1 MRPRRDFTPGHPRSS
16 FPIIPLAGK
25 ALFLAAALVLAG
37 FSPVAAAGEGGEGS
51 FADFGWRVVN
61 FSVLAGLLFF
71 LLAKIIRGFFAGRRD
86 AIAKAL
92 KDAEAAVEDA
102 QSRYREYSA
111 RLAAAEGEI
120 EALSRMIESQ
130 GRAERDKI
138 LAETNLMAER
148 IKEETKARME
158 QEYARAR
165 DQLKAEAVN
174 LSLSLAEELLRARIT
189 IEDQDEM
196 VQECLD
202 RIGSENMRVD
212 LR

>member
-1 MRPRRDFTPGHPRSS
+1 MRPRQDLTPGYPRSS
-16 FPIIPLAGK
+16 IAGK

-61 FSVLAGLLFF
+61 FTVLAGLLFY
-71 LLAKIIRGFFAGRRD
+71 LLAKMIREFFVGRRD

-92 KDAEAAVEDA
+92 KDAEAAAEEA
-102 QSRYREYSA
+102 QSKYREYSA

-138 LAETNLMAER
+138 LAEANLMAER
-148 IKEETKARME
+148 IKEETKTRME
-158 QEYARAR
+158 QGYARAR

-189 IEDQDEM
+189 GEDQDKLVRESL
-196 VQECLD
+196 ERFD
-202 RIGSENMRVD
+202 RENMRVD